1 MLQTFKETGVN
12 LMGDESQLRFG
23 QAFLPKDAES
33 VIEIGSKDYGNTASF
48 RALYPKAKYIGVDIE
63 AGKGVDV
70 VHDLT
75 LGHGLLGSGPF
86 GDLEEFDIG
95 ICCSVL
101 EHTPEPWLMAK
112 NITKLIKTGGSLY
125 VSVPWVQR
133 WHAYQDDYWR
143 ISHSGIKALFP
154 EFEWGKAYF
163 TTFPDG
169 EIIEFSRNVDDQ
181 MAIFGKKHRKYLPY
195 LHFNMIGKKV

>member
-1 MLQTFKETGVN
+1 
-12 LMGDESQLRFG
+12 MGDEAQLRFG
-23 QAFLPKDAES
+23 QAFLPKRPES

-48 RALYPKAKYIGVDIE
+48 RELYPDARYIGVDISP
-63 AGKGVDV
+63 GKGVDIV
-70 VHDLT
+70 IDLT
-75 LGHGLLGSGPF
+75 EGKLL
-86 GDLEEFDIG
+86 DQFDVG

-101 EHTPEPWLMAK
+101 EHTPRPWKMADS
-112 NITKLIKTGGSLY
+112 ITAMICSGGSLY

-133 WHAYQDDYWR
+133 WHAYPDDYWR

-154 EFEWGKAYF
+154 DFEWGKAYF

-169 EIIEFSRNVDDQ
+169 DVIEFSRNVDDQ

-195 LHFNMIGKKV
+195 LHFNMVGKKV